1 MTQAITTMGRTV
13 HHIRGHMARIISTY
27 SDGRHRSGELMEHR
41 TPQKVLPL
49 AMPQKPL
56 KENCTL

>member
-1 MTQAITTMGRTV
+1 MTQAVTTMGRTIRR
-13 HHIRGHMARIISTY
+13 IRGHTAGIISTY

-49 AMPQKPL
+49 AKP
-56 KENCTL
+56 